1 MRKEISTLCE
11 EMGRGKEILV
21 IVNASKGILVI
32 PSINGPKT
40 YLADQVAV

>member
-21 IVNASKGILVI
+21 NASKVI